1 MCKCAEPGLGP
12 DPSLCSQNLLAT
24 QANPS
29 TFDLPPRAPAD
40 MAQGPAVTAPLLQ
53 LNFSEHLYF
62 ENSLQNLKAGAQRSL
77 KKLREKVDQNL

>member
-29 TFDLPPRAPAD
+29 TFDLPPPRAPAD

-53 LNFSEHLYF
+53 LNYIILLFLIVF
-62 ENSLQNLKAGAQRSL
+62 GGVFRIFCKENHFIC
-77 KKLREKVDQNL
+77 KKR